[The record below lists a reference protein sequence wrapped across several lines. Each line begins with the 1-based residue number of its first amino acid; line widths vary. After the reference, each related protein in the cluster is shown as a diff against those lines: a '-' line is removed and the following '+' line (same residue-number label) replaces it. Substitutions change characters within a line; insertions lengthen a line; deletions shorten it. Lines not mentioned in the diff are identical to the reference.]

1 MAPHQIAPMRSSDL
15 PQGGSCASREV
26 DTMRLRTFTAED
38 MQLAMHMVREA
49 LGEEAIIISTRQ
61 VSSAGEVEVTAA
73 SDDDTSLEDSRNDT
87 SETNAWFTTLLGREG
102 GQEREAA
109 AFASPYAARE
119 SAVPA
124 RTQARIEQLLY
135 HHGFSS
141 PLIDYLMER
150 LGEMNAGDASPYKHH
165 ADIMHRWLCALL
177 TAAFPFAPLAIRE
190 DSFRHILIGTP
201 GAGKTLTTAKI
212 AAACVKAGRP
222 VHVITTDNKR
232 AGGVEQLAAITDI
245 LGVELLVAESR
256 ASLKAILSDIP
267 LAETVIVDSAGAN
280 PYDFYE
286 LKALAEYAGLIELD
300 PVLVYPSGSDPQ
312 EAEEVARAFSFI
324 GVEKM
329 IVTRTDT
336 ARRFGSI
343 FNAAHAGGLKF
354 ANITGSEKILGTF
367 DPCSS
372 EGLARLLMDFQPVEG

>member
-1 MAPHQIAPMRSSDL
+1 
-15 PQGGSCASREV
+15 
-26 DTMRLRTFTAED
+26 MRLRTFTAED

-61 VSSAGEVEVTAA
+61 VSSNGAVEVTAA
-73 SDDDTSLEDSRNDT
+73 SDYDMVLEDSANDT
-87 SETNAWFTTLLGREG
+87 SETSAWFTSLLGKERSE
-102 GQEREAA
+102 QEQQSTPYP
-109 AFASPYAARE
+109 SPYAYRE

-124 RTQARIEQLLY
+124 RVSARLEHLFH
-135 HHGFSS
+135 HHGFS
-141 PLIDYLMER
+141 PILIDFLIER
-150 LGEMNAGDASPYKHH
+150 LNEITTLDASLYKHH
-165 ADIMHRWLCALL
+165 TDITHRWLCALL
-177 TAAFPFAPLAIRE
+177 NSVFPCLPLTIRE

-212 AAACVKAGRP
+212 AAACVKANRP

-245 LGVELLVAESR
+245 LGIELLVAESR
-256 ASLKAILSDIP
+256 QSLKAILSDIP

-312 EAEEVARAFSFI
+312 EADEVARAFSFI

-372 EGLARLLMDFQPVEG
+372 EGLARLLMDFQPAEG

>member
-1 MAPHQIAPMRSSDL
+1 
-15 PQGGSCASREV
+15 
-26 DTMRLRTFTAED
+26 MRLRTFTAED
-38 MQLAMHMVREA
+38 MQLAMHMVRES
-49 LGEEAIIISTRQ
+49 LGEEAIIISTKQ
-61 VSSAGEVEVTAA
+61 VSSNGAVEVTAA
-73 SDDDTSLEDSRNDT
+73 SDEDLSLESAANDT
-87 SETNAWFTTLLGREG
+87 TENNAWYAALLGRD
-102 GQEREAA
+102 ERPSAA
-109 AFASPYAARE
+109 QQNTGRAAHE
-119 SAVPA
+119 HSSSHHHYAVPERVA
-124 RTQARIEQLLY
+124 LRIENLLY
-135 HHGFSS
+135 HHGFA
-141 PLIDYLMER
+141 PLLIDYL
-150 LGEMNAGDASPYKHH
+150 LDKLNYIVASDTVIYQHH
-165 ADIMHRWLCALL
+165 QDITHRWVCALL
-177 TAAFPFAPLAIRE
+177 ANAFIFTPLTLRE

-201 GAGKTLTTAKI
+201 GAGKTLTCAKI

-245 LGVELLVAESR
+245 LGIELLVAQSR

-300 PVLVYPSGSDPQ
+300 PVLVYPSGSDPL

-367 DPCSS
+367 DPCNS
-372 EGLARLLMDFQPVEG
+372 EGLARLLMDFQPQDS